1 MKNLLTLSAI
11 FAVSLSSHAE
21 IILADSAQY
30 YFNKGMEEKNAKRYL
45 VAATM
50 FEKSIGFNKNNAEVY
65 FQNAVVNEEMRKTD
79 AAKANYVKAYELQP
93 KNEFTIKALANLYYN
108 YRQWDKALEFA
119 NKCTSCDNA
128 DKIIGMSHYKKE
140 DYALA
145 EKFLLK
151 AIAKNANDAEANYTL
166 GRNYMDADLN
176 RKAVVYFEKA
186 VQLSPEKNNWAYEL
200 GLVYFDLNNFKGAVA
215 SFENALKNG
224 YVANNDFNEN
234 YGYALLYSGD
244 VQRGEEKI
252 VEIFKKKGNIEMLR
266 ELATV
271 LYNQK
276 QYERSLDYCSKLL
289 EANPKDGKALYQAGL
304 AFIKLGKKDKG
315 QGMCDK
321 AIELDPTLASKKSAI
336 GDMSGGL

>member
-11 FAVSLSSHAE
+11 FAASLSIQAKSP
-21 IILADSAQY
+21 ITDSAQF
-30 YFNKGMEEKNAKRYL
+30 YFNKGIEEKAAKRYL

-50 FEKSIGFNKNNAEVY
+50 FEKSISFNKTNAEVY

-79 AAKANYVKAYELQP
+79 LAKLNYTKAYELQP
-93 KNEFTIKALANLYYN
+93 SNVFTIKALTNLYYN
-108 YRQWDKALEFA
+108 YRQWDKAIEFA
-119 NKCTSCDNA
+119 NKCNSCDNA
-128 DKIIGMSHYKKE
+128 DRIIGMSHYKKE

-145 EKFLLK
+145 EKFLMK
-151 AIAKNANDAEANYTL
+151 AIAKNPADAEANYTL

-176 RKAVVYFEKA
+176 RKAVPYFEKA
-186 VQLSPEKNNWAYEL
+186 VQLSPDKYNWAYEL

-215 SFENALKNG
+215 SFETALKSG
-224 YVANNDFNEN
+224 YTANNDFNEN

-244 VQRGEEKI
+244 IQRGEEKI

-266 ELATV
+266 ELATI

-276 QYERSLDYCSKLL
+276 QYDRSLDYCSKLL

-321 AIELDPTLASKKSAI
+321 AIELDPSLASKKSSI